1 MHDEIYADGISEI
14 TLTGN
19 VVRIDFVSL
28 SRTERDANNN
38 PRPVFRQRM
47 VMPTDGFANSAVLMN
62 NVLRGLIESGAVKMQ
77 QAPSDKAVR
86 Q

>member
-28 SRTERDANNN
+28 SRTERDANNK
-38 PRPVFRQRM
+38 PKAIFRQRI

-62 NVLRGLIESGAVKMQ
+62 NVLSGLIKSGAVKMQ
-77 QAPSDKAVR
+77 QAPSDKATR